1 MRRVRLL
8 LVPGILSALLTVGE
22 FTWCQSRT
30 GELRPYA
37 DFLRLQTT
45 PAKEYILSLFD
56 KHDIVI
62 ICERDHRDSTQ
73 YDLYLSLLS
82 DERFAIRVRN
92 VFMEIGVSTLNPAMK
107 AFLHATELSEDS
119 AESAVRY
126 FHRNCS
132 FYPLWENA
140 NYTDFIRGVWQINQ
154 KLPANLKLNLYP
166 SDVPFNWRGMDTTKY
181 RMLWKTIGARDSII
195 AAQIIS
201 RFGAFAHVKDI
212 PKKAL
217 VIMNF
222 RHAFGHRFEF
232 PPGRKPNNV
241 GRFLFDAYG
250 DRVANVY
257 VNFLS
262 WKADSTSKDFK
273 LVAIQNGKWDAA
285 LQISGKQDVGFD
297 FAESPFGEDGL
308 DIWPYQTPFRFKEVF
323 TGFVYY
329 LPPDRWRAVSGVQGL
344 ADTTFA
350 QEVLRRQTIFN
361 IATGGSGGFTPI
373 GEVIRYYS
381 TRRSSEED
389 DIELIKAAIQQWF
402 Q

>member
-1 MRRVRLL
+1 MRRFRLL
-8 LVPGILSALLTVGE
+8 LFLGFFCTLLTGGDPAS
-22 FTWCQSRT
+22 CQSRST
-30 GELRPYA
+30 DLKPYV
-37 DFLRLQTT
+37 DFLRLRNT

-82 DERFAIRVRN
+82 DERFAKNVRN
-92 VFMEIGVSTLNPAMK
+92 VFMEIGVSTLNPVMN

-132 FYPLWENA
+132 FYPLWEKA
-140 NYTDFIRGVWQINQ
+140 NYSDFIRGVWQINQ
-154 KLPANLKLNLYP
+154 RLPANLKLNLYP
-166 SDVPFNWRGMDTTKY
+166 SDVPFDWQGMDTTKY
-181 RMLWKTIGARDSII
+181 RSFWKTIGARDSIM

-201 RFGAFAHVKDI
+201 TVGTFAQARDL

-262 WKADSTSKDFK
+262 WKADSASKDLK

-285 LQISGKQDVGFD
+285 LRISGKQDVGFD
-297 FAESPFGEDGL
+297 FAGSPFGEDGL
-308 DIWPYQTPFRFKEVF
+308 DIWPYQTPFRFNEVF

-329 LPPDRWRAVSGVQGL
+329 LPPERWRAVSGVQGL
-344 ADTTFA
+344 VDTTFA

-361 IATGGSGGFTPI
+361 IATGGSGGFTSI

-389 DIELIKAAIQQWF
+389 DIELIKAAVQQWL